1 MNGSDGDE
9 LVQKRNISRYRQ
21 MQLVS
26 EIVTILNVITALIYL
41 IYVVCVRF
49 MLTVFVPMLS

>member
-9 LVQKRNISRYRQ
+9 LVQKRNTSRYRR

-41 IYVVCVRF
+41 IYVVYVRF
-49 MLTVFVPMLS
+49 MLTIFVPMLS